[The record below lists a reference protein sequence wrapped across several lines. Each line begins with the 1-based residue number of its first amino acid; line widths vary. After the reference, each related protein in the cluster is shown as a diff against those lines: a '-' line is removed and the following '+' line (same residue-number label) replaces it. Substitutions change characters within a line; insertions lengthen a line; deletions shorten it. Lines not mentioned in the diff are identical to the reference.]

1 MACRIRRIGLVP
13 IIAAPVQV
21 DMPQD
26 CSAAMIEPAEVVV
39 AERIVVSIELFEGTQ
54 LFDDRGLHVPWQCPD
69 AGRQDDLVRRL
80 NDRLNASLSSAMVI
94 GRKW

>member
-1 MACRIRRIGLVP
+1 MACRIGRIGLVP

-26 CSAAMIEPAEVVV
+26 CSAAVLEPAGIVV
-39 AERIVVSIELFEGTQ
+39 AERIVVSIELLKERSCSMIAACMC
-54 LFDDRGLHVPWQCPD
+54 RGSALIPGVSTTRPPT
-69 AGRQDDLVRRL
+69 